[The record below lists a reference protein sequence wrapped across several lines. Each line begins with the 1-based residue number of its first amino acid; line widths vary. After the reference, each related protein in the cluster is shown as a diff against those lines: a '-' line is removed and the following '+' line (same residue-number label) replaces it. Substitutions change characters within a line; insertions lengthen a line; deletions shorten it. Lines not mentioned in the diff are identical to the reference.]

1 VPIKLAIFIGLPNI
15 CTNYISLKFNLTVM
29 KKFVYIVTDRNRTSM
44 HVGMSSDLIK
54 TLDFYKKMPSLFFD
68 SAQQLTRL
76 VYFEEFR
83 TEAQAIARFKVVSRF
98 TRMQKE
104 RLVRSC
110 NPDWIDLTIGLDFE
124 HILMSKPINTQVT
137 MPLSILS

>member
-1 VPIKLAIFIGLPNI
+1 
-15 CTNYISLKFNLTVM
+15 M

-54 TLDFYKKMPSLFFD
+54 TLDFYKQMPNLFFD
-68 SAQQLTRL
+68 NGQQLTRL
-76 VYFEEFR
+76 VYFEEFKS
-83 TEAQAIARFKVVSRF
+83 EAQALARFKVISRF

-124 HILMSKPINTQVT
+124 NILLHRNPTNQVKLAFT
-137 MPLSILS
+137 SLS

>member
-1 VPIKLAIFIGLPNI
+1 
-15 CTNYISLKFNLTVM
+15 
-29 KKFVYIVTDRNRTSM
+29 M

-54 TLDFYKKMPSLFFD
+54 TLDFYKQMPNLFFD
-68 SAQQLTRL
+68 CGQQLTRL
-76 VYFEEFR
+76 VYFEELK
-83 TEAQAIARFKVVSRF
+83 TEEQALSRFKVISRF

-124 HILMSKPINTQVT
+124 HIISSKKLMNQVSLPFN
-137 MPLSILS
+137 MLS

>member
-1 VPIKLAIFIGLPNI
+1 MQEGILNSLVLIFKHVI
-15 CTNYISLKFNLTVM
+15 M

-54 TLDFYKKMPSLFFD
+54 TLDFYKQMPNLFFD
-68 SAQQLTRL
+68 NGQQLTRL
-76 VYFEEFR
+76 VYFEEFK
-83 TEAQAIARFKVVSRF
+83 TEAQALSRFKLISRF

-124 HILMSKPINTQVT
+124 NILMHRNITNQVK
-137 MPLSILS
+137 LSFNSLY

>member
-1 VPIKLAIFIGLPNI
+1 
-15 CTNYISLKFNLTVM
+15 M

-54 TLDFYKKMPSLFFD
+54 TLDFYKQMPNLFFD
-68 SAQQLTRL
+68 NGQQLTRL
-76 VYFEEFR
+76 VYFEEFK
-83 TEAQAIARFKVVSRF
+83 TETQALARFKLVSRF

-124 HILMSKPINTQVT
+124 NILLHRNMTNQVKLAFT
-137 MPLSILS
+137 SLS

>member
-1 VPIKLAIFIGLPNI
+1 MQESILNSLVLIFKHVI
-15 CTNYISLKFNLTVM
+15 M

-54 TLDFYKKMPSLFFD
+54 TLDFYKQMPNLFFD
-68 SAQQLTRL
+68 NGQQLTRL
-76 VYFEEFR
+76 VYFEEFK
-83 TEAQAIARFKVVSRF
+83 TEAQALSRFKLISRF

-124 HILMSKPINTQVT
+124 NILMHRNITNQVK
-137 MPLSILS
+137 LSFNSLS

>member
-1 VPIKLAIFIGLPNI
+1 
-15 CTNYISLKFNLTVM
+15 M
-29 KKFVYIVTDRNRTSM
+29 KKFVYIVTDRNRTSL
-44 HVGMSSDLIK
+44 HVGMSADLFK

-76 VYFEEFR
+76 VYFEEFK
-83 TEAQAIARFKVVSRF
+83 TEAQALNRFKLISRF

-124 HILMSKPINTQVT
+124 HITMNRPIPIQVK
-137 MPLSILS
+137 MPLTIMS

>member
-1 VPIKLAIFIGLPNI
+1 MQERILNSLVLIFNPFL
-15 CTNYISLKFNLTVM
+15 M

-54 TLDFYKKMPSLFFD
+54 TLDFYKQMPNLFFD
-68 SAQQLTRL
+68 NGKQLTRL
-76 VYFEEFR
+76 VYFEEFK
-83 TEAQAIARFKVVSRF
+83 TESQALARFKVISRF
-98 TRMQKE
+98 TRAQKE

-124 HILMSKPINTQVT
+124 NILLHRNMTNQVK
-137 MPLSILS
+137 LSFTSLS

>member
-1 VPIKLAIFIGLPNI
+1 
-15 CTNYISLKFNLTVM
+15 M
-29 KKFVYIVTDRNRTSM
+29 KKFVYIVTDRNRTSL
-44 HVGMSSDLIK
+44 HVGMSANLIK
-54 TLDFYKKMPSLFFD
+54 TLDFYKQMPNLFFD

-83 TEAQAIARFKVVSRF
+83 TEAQALARFKIVSRF

-104 RLVRSC
+104 RMVRSC

-124 HILMSKPINTQVT
+124 N
-137 MPLSILS
+137 ILSHQKLNNQASLPLIMS